1 MADVI
6 IVRYCHYVMRLENG
20 RLVFEY
26 GIEVLE
32 EKEEEIKIP
41 VDSPISL

>member
-32 EKEEEIKIP
+32 EKE
-41 VDSPISL
+41 